1 MMIFANYIKLVIG
14 FDFYR
19 LFNII
24 SRKIEQVII
33 MSTLYKKRYYLVT
46 LLIFSFF
53 SSCNYIFQ
61 DHTPPEYIVV
71 SQEQTSLIEVYSPS
85 YTDQFQQGEA
95 ITIMWKNTRPIN
107 EVNIELLKKDALILK
122 IQNNEKN
129 QGSYLW
135 QIPVDLRNSLHYQ
148 IKVSNSNNDD
158 EFGISERFVVLR
170 EQ

>member
-1 MMIFANYIKLVIG
+1 MMIFADYIKLVIG

-24 SRKIEQVII
+24 NQKIKQVITMNI
-33 MSTLYKKRYYLVT
+33 LLKKGFYLLV
-46 LLIFSFF
+46 LCIFPFF

-95 ITIMWKNTRPIN
+95 VTIMWKNTRPIN
-107 EVNIELLKKDALILK
+107 EVNIELLKKDAPILT

-148 IKVSNSNNDD
+148 IKVSNSNNDE

>member
-1 MMIFANYIKLVIG
+1 M
-14 FDFYR
+14 
-19 LFNII
+19 
-24 SRKIEQVII
+24 
-33 MSTLYKKRYYLVT
+33 
-46 LLIFSFF
+46 
-53 SSCNYIFQ
+53 
-61 DHTPPEYIVV
+61 
-71 SQEQTSLIEVYSPS
+71 EVYSPS

-95 ITIMWKNTRPIN
+95 VTIMWKNTRSID
-107 EVNIELLKKDALILK
+107 EVNIELLKKDAPILT